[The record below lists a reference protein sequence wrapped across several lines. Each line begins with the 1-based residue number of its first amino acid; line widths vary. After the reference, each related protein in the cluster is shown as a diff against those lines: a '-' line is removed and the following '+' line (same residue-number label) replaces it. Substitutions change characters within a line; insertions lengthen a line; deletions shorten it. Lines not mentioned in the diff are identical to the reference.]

1 MSLAKPYP
9 ALLDGAELPQ
19 FLVQRIKRKGKED
32 RIKLIDPL
40 ASSYRTKEFI
50 YRSIAAAKP
59 LAIAERFKVR
69 GRQIEEA
76 RQLLID
82 ELIACPVQLCNW
94 REVADL
100 IDHRHGV
107 LSD

>member
-9 ALLDGAELPQ
+9 ALLDGASLPQ

-32 RIKLIDPL
+32 RIKLVDPL
-40 ASSYRTKEFI
+40 SKAYRTKDFI

-59 LAIAERFKVR
+59 LEIAKRFNVR

-100 IDHRHGV
+100 VDYRHGI
-107 LSD
+107 LK

>member
-9 ALLDGAELPQ
+9 SLLDGTSLPQ

-32 RIKLIDPL
+32 RIKLTDPL
-40 ASSYRTKEFI
+40 AKSYRTKEFI

-59 LAIAERFKVR
+59 LAIAERFNVR

-76 RQLLID
+76 RQVLID
-82 ELIACPVQLCNW
+82 ELIACPVPLCSW
-94 REVADL
+94 LEVAALVDF
-100 IDHRHGV
+100 RHGE
-107 LSD
+107 LSK